1 MAWPE
6 AASPFERRSIIRG
19 MKVRDESGR
28 KLGHV
33 AHIGEVHLFVRRWP
47 FSLRWSAVPKAKV
60 ARVTRGAVIL
70 EGQGAELL
78 VPADKHL
85 FGEIPTQTAPIPDPV
100 GWRDAHA

>member
-33 AHIGEVHLFVRRWP
+33 AHIGQEHLFVRRWP
-47 FSLRWSAVPKAKV
+47 FSRHWFAAPLARV
-60 ARVTRGAVIL
+60 ARVTRGAVVL
-70 EGQGAELL
+70 EGRGAELR
-78 VPADKHL
+78 PADRRL
-85 FGEIPTQTAPIPDPV
+85 FGEIPTQTAPLVDPA
-100 GWRDAHA
+100 GWRDSHA